1 MACKFCP
8 KLKRFDILFIIIVC
22 LAVYGVDKYQSYRKE
37 QERIKAFEKIQ
48 KECLFGNNQACK
60 KIYGK

>member
-37 QERIKAFEKIQ
+37 EERIKAFEKIQ